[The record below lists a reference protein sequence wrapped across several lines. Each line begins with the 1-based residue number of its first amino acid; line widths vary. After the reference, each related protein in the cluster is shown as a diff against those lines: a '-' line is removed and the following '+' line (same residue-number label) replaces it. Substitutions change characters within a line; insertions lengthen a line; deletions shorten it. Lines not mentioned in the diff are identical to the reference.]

1 MIAMLDFDV
10 SKMAVI
16 GVVALV
22 VLGPERLP
30 RVARTTGTLLG
41 RAQRYLSSVQTEVDR
56 QIQLDEL
63 RKLKSSIEQAAADVQ
78 GSVERT
84 VSQHAGELQ
93 AGADSAAATLRE
105 AMPAA
110 YLPSIHEGAGDLQV
124 ELFKARPAQIPGP
137 VETAAAMPSHGGD
150 VSASLI
156 GSAPAGQRARSKL
169 RSAASANRRGAIKRS
184 RIVSMAAS
192 KALGR
197 DFGRVA

>member
-1 MIAMLDFDV
+1 MFDFDV

-16 GVVALV
+16 GVVSLV

-30 RVARTTGTLLG
+30 RVARTAGMLLG
-41 RAQRYLSSVQTEVDR
+41 RAQRYLSSVQSALAR
-56 QIQLDEL
+56 QLQMDEL
-63 RKLKSSIEQAAADVQ
+63 RKLKSTIEQAAADVQ

-93 AGADSAAATLRE
+93 AGVDSAAATLQA

-124 ELFKARPAQIPGP
+124 ELFKVRPAQLPASIPTGASFLSDGRDG
-137 VETAAAMPSHGGD
+137 AASFA
-150 VSASLI
+150 
-156 GSAPAGQRARSKL
+156 GSAPAGQRARSKW
-169 RSAASANRRGAIKRS
+169 RGTASASRRGAIKRS
-184 RIVSMAAS
+184 RIVSTAAS

-197 DFGRVA
+197 DLGRLA

>member
-1 MIAMLDFDV
+1 MFDFDV

-16 GVVALV
+16 GVVSLV

-30 RVARTTGTLLG
+30 RVARTAGMLLG
-41 RAQRYLSSVQTEVDR
+41 RAQRYLSSVQSEVDR
-56 QIQLDEL
+56 
-63 RKLKSSIEQAAADVQ
+63 LKSTIEQAAADVQ

-93 AGADSAAATLRE
+93 AGVDSAAATLQA

-124 ELFKARPAQIPGP
+124 ELFKVRPAQLPASIPTGASFLSDGRDG
-137 VETAAAMPSHGGD
+137 AASFA
-150 VSASLI
+150 
-156 GSAPAGQRARSKL
+156 GSAPAGQRARSKW
-169 RSAASANRRGAIKRS
+169 RGTASASRRGAIKRS
-184 RIVSMAAS
+184 RIVSTAAS

-197 DFGRVA
+197 DLGRLA